1 MNVIFCNFA
10 VMYRKTSHKVFSV
23 AMALLVLLSTI
34 SFTMEKHFCGDT
46 LIDVAIF
53 SKVDTCG
60 TDMEAI
66 SKTITEKKSCC
77 KDELEIVKGQDKL
90 KKTTFED
97 LHLDQQIF
105 LTALV
110 YSYTNLFKGLPEQVI
125 PHKDYFPPNLITD
138 IQLLD
143 QVFII

>member
-1 MNVIFCNFA
+1 
-10 VMYRKTSHKVFSV
+10 MYHKSTHKVFSV
-23 AMALLVLLSTI
+23 AMAFLVLLSTI

-53 SKVDTCG
+53 TKAINCG
-60 TDMEAI
+60 MDMEAVSKI
-66 SKTITEKKSCC
+66 SLEKKSCC

-90 KKTTFED
+90 KKASFED

-110 YSYTNLFKGLPEQVI
+110 YSFTNLFEGLPQQVV
-125 PHKDYFPPNLITD
+125 PHKDYSPPNLVAD
-138 IQLLD
+138 IHVLD